1 VAVNPPVSL
10 QGPTPKWKLWHTL
23 SLFVI
28 LVAIALLCLLLP
40 LDMRLWSWL
49 GSMIL
54 LTAFLAI
61 AGQGVTGDWR
71 GALIDE
77 RNKMSLSRLQMA
89 LWTLLVLSAI
99 LAAAMLNVRNGQIDP
114 LAIAIPAGI
123 WILLGISATSLI
135 GSPLILSNKKSQEPD
150 PEEAVRNLDLLKHQ
164 NLLQPDAVDHE
175 GKVVVN
181 TSPANARWAN
191 LFTGEE
197 VGNCTQLDLG
207 KIQLFYF
214 TFILAFVY
222 AVALGTLFLSQAKVI
237 NAFPDVNAGV
247 LAILGISHAAY
258 LTNKAIPHSQS

>member
-1 VAVNPPVSL
+1 MAGNPPVSV
-10 QGPTPKWKLWHTL
+10 QVSTPQWKLWHTL
-23 SLFVI
+23 SLLVI
-28 LVAIALLCLLLP
+28 ITGIALLCLLLP

-49 GSMIL
+49 GSMVL

-71 GALIDE
+71 AVLIDG

-89 LWTLLVLSAI
+89 LWTLIILSAF
-99 LAAAMLNVRNGQIDP
+99 LASAMVNMRNGQVDP

-150 PEEAVRNLDLLKHQ
+150 PEEATRNLDLLKHQ
-164 NLLQPDAVDHE
+164 DLPQPDAVAAQ

-181 TSPANARWAN
+181 TSPANARFAD

-197 VGNCTQLDLG
+197 VGNAAQLDLG

-222 AVALGTLFLSQAKVI
+222 AVALGTLFLGPVKAV
-237 NAFPDVNAGV
+237 NAFPDVNVGV
-247 LAILGISHAAY
+247 LTILGISHAAY